1 MTRMLRSLQMRSR
14 GSVRTAVTR
23 SVVVIA
29 LIVTL
34 GVVSAAV
41 SRPSDAVASPT
52 PILGAGGEFH
62 PLPPARI
69 LDTRSGLND
78 IDKAGIKTISRG
90 QGADRSNVFDVQVL
104 GQGGLPVDIGQVLAV
119 AVNVAVV
126 QPTTRG
132 HARAFASGATETI
145 SALVN
150 FAPGETVPNAS
161 VVSVGDN
168 GKLSVRIVGSPGTA
182 HVVIDVFGFFSKSSY
197 PQRGARLLPVDPT
210 RRYDSRDT
218 NRPLGRD
225 GQVALPM
232 RGRNGVPLSADVVG
246 VLVNVT
252 GVNNLPRSAQ
262 TFVSALPAP
271 PPPGQ
276 RPRTSNLNLP
286 PGRIKPNT
294 VLAPIGADGTLHLF
308 NANGE
313 VHVVVDVLGY
323 LIRNRPLESRA
334 GRVVPLAAPFRV
346 FDTRE
351 AAFGAQPLAPGK
363 GEDWSFAA
371 FANDVRIPTT
381 TGLTAPAGRQSAL
394 LGNFTATGLQRPPGW
409 LTPVSTF
416 LAAYPTPPDRAIGPP
431 PLVANLNLTEGVSVP
446 NLTLMRYGG
455 PSNEACG
462 QATRAQIDAQICQ
475 VRVYNHNGFVHYVFD
490 ATAVV
495 LAD

>member
-1 MTRMLRSLQMRSR
+1 M
-14 GSVRTAVTR
+14 TR

-34 GVVSAAV
+34 GVVSTAV

-62 PLPPARI
+62 PLPPSRI

-78 IDKAGIKTISRG
+78 VDKP
-90 QGADRSNVFDVQVL
+90 GAKRMSQAQAPDRSNVFEVQVL
-104 GQGGLPVDIGQVLAV
+104 GLGGIPADINQVLAV
-119 AVNVAVV
+119 AVNVTAV
-126 QPTTRG
+126 QPTSRG
-132 HARAFASGATETI
+132 HVRVFGSGAAETI
-145 SALVN
+145 SSLVN

-161 VVSVGDN
+161 IVRPGAD
-168 GKLSVRIVGSPGTA
+168 GKLSMRVVGASGSA
-182 HVVIDVFGFFSKSSY
+182 HVLIDVFGFFSTSSHA
-197 PQRGARLLPVDPT
+197 QRGARLEPVDPA

-225 GQVALPM
+225 GQVALQM
-232 RGRNGVPLSADVVG
+232 RGHSGVPTSGDVIG

-252 GVNNLPRSAQ
+252 GVNTLPRSAQ
-262 TFVSALPAP
+262 TFVSVLPTP
-271 PPPGQ
+271 PPVGQ
-276 RPRTSNLNLP
+276 RPNTSNLNLR
-286 PGRIKPNT
+286 PGQVKPNT
-294 VLAPIGADGTLHLF
+294 VLAPIGVDGSLHLF

-313 VHVVVDVLGY
+313 THVVVDVLGY

-351 AAFGAQPLAPGK
+351 AAFGGAPLAPGK

-371 FANDVRIPTT
+371 FANDVRLPMA
-381 TGLTAPAGRQSAL
+381 TGTLGVGKQSAL
-394 LGNFTATGLQRPPGW
+394 IGNFTATGLQRPLGW
-409 LTPVSTF
+409 SVPISTY

-431 PLVANLNLTEGVSVP
+431 PLVSNVNVAEGVSVP

-455 PSNEACG
+455 PSKEACG

-475 VRVYNHNGFVHYVFD
+475 VRIYNHNGLVHYLFD